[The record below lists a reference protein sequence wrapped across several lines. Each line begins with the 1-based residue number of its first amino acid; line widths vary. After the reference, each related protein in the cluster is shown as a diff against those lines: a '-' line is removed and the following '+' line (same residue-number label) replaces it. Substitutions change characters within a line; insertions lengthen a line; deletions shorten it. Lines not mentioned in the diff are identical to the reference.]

1 MKQIDQHM
9 GMSSLDSRA
18 SLGAS
23 PYSMMARALQN
34 EPHSAF
40 GRSAVSMASHAAPTS
55 DFLSDAN
62 GQVDLDLV
70 ERLTGISP
78 ELVLVAYENGQFP
91 MAEDRDAT
99 RLSWIEPAMR
109 GVIKTHQFNLPRR
122 LARTVKSSKYQ
133 VTCNLAFDAVLA
145 ACGAE
150 VCGRPDTWINDQIRI
165 LYGALHRMGF
175 AHSIEVWDD
184 TRLVGGL
191 YGIALH
197 GAFFGESMF
206 SIQRDAS
213 KVALVH
219 LLARMNKSKMRLLD
233 CQFST
238 PNIWVSSVRLKFH
251 RKPIWICW
259 TKHRT
264 TAHGLSRL
272 CLLMKCIS
280 TFGTLQPSKAYRY
293 NHDGPS

>member
-1 MKQIDQHM
+1 MKQIDHHM
-9 GMSSLDSRA
+9 GMSSLDSQA

-34 EPHSAF
+34 DPHGAF
-40 GRSAVSMASHAAPTS
+40 GRSAVSVTNPATPSS
-55 DFLSDAN
+55 EFLSDAN

-91 MAEDRDAT
+91 MAEDRNAT
-99 RLSWIEPAMR
+99 RLSWVEPAMR

-122 LARTVKSSKYQ
+122 LARTVKSAKYQ

-184 TRLVGGL
+184 ARLVGGL
-191 YGIALH
+191 YGMALH
-197 GAFFGESMF
+197 GTFFGESMF

-219 LLARMNKSKMRLLD
+219 LLARMSKSKMRLLD
-233 CQFST
+233 CQFYTRHLGQFGAIEIPQETYLDLLDETQDDGSWFE
-238 PNIWVSSVRLKFH
+238 PALSSDEMYQYIWDV
-251 RKPIWICW
+251 
-259 TKHRT
+259 
-264 TAHGLSRL
+264 TAQQSLPL
-272 CLLMKCIS
+272 
-280 TFGTLQPSKAYRY
+280 
-293 NHDGPS
+293 

>member
-1 MKQIDQHM
+1 MKQIDQQI
-9 GMSSLDSRA
+9 GMA
-18 SLGAS
+18 PLGNQQSMDAS
-23 PYSMMARALQN
+23 PYSVLARALQSGTGTGTGSPVN
-34 EPHSAF
+34 ESSSFAALSGQRAPS
-40 GRSAVSMASHAAPTS
+40 SH
-55 DFLSDAN
+55 FLSDAN

-91 MAEDRDAT
+91 MAEDRNAT

-109 GVIKTHQFNLPRR
+109 GVIKAHQFNLPRR
-122 LARTVKSSKYQ
+122 LARTVKSSKYN

-150 VCGRPDTWINDQIRI
+150 VCGRSDTWINDQIRI

-197 GAFFGESMF
+197 GTFFGESMF

-233 CQFST
+233 CQFYTRHLGQFGAIEIPQEAYLDLLDDTQDDGSWFDPALT
-238 PNIWVSSVRLKFH
+238 SEELSQYIWDV
-251 RKPIWICW
+251 
-259 TKHRT
+259 
-264 TAHGLSRL
+264 TAQKSLPL
-272 CLLMKCIS
+272 
-280 TFGTLQPSKAYRY
+280 
-293 NHDGPS
+293 